1 MNLIEDLKQEEGF
14 KGIVYKCSEGFD
26 TIGFGTRLP
35 ITKEEATLLLEYRLS
50 KTISGVKSSLHHL
63 NIHDEAWDIL
73 YHLAYQIGLGGL
85 LKFKRMIVAL
95 ENQDYYNA
103 SIEMK
108 SSLWAKQTPNRAN
121 RLIDRMIN
129 LN

>member
-1 MNLIEDLKQEEGF
+1 MSIIEDLKQEEGF
-14 KGIVYKCSEGFD
+14 SSVVYKCTEGFD
-26 TIGFGTRLP
+26 TIGYGTRLP

-121 RLIDRMIN
+121 RLIERMIN

>member
-1 MNLIEDLKQEEGF
+1 MSLIEDLKQEEGF

-26 TIGFGTRLP
+26 TIGYGTRLP
-35 ITKEEATLLLEYRLS
+35 ITKEEATLLLEYRLN
-50 KTISGVKSSLHHL
+50 KTKSGIKSSLYHL
-63 NIHDEAWDIL
+63 NIRDEAWDIL
-73 YHLAYQIGLGGL
+73 YNMGYQMGLEGL
-85 LKFKRMIVAL
+85 LKFKKMIKAL

-108 SSLWAKQTPNRAN
+108 SSLWARQTPNRAN
-121 RLIDRMIN
+121 RLIERMIN